1 MSKSKI
7 AIATLGTVAA
17 LGVAALPLMSY
28 ATGPSVTGNVQLDVE
43 VLPAIA
49 MTISGNN
56 DGGTHKQTGDSTSF
70 GAIDVF
76 SDGTGTTGKV
86 DGHTVSASTT
96 TTSSSYTSILPNAK
110 VDGNA
115 SNGFGSTVTVY
126 TNNSAGYT
134 LAIKDDDSTLD
145 LVNENSD
152 TIPAMVTGSA
162 DPTDDTTI
170 EAGTAAWA
178 YQLQKSDGTDVV
190 SPAYAAITASDVTIV
205 TRNTETSGGSQ
216 NFIGYGVS
224 TASDQATGIY
234 KDTIVY
240 TATCQ

>member
-28 ATGPSVTGNVQLDVE
+28 ATGPAVSGNVQLDVE

-56 DGGTHKQTGDSTSF
+56 DSGTHKQTGDATSF
-70 GAIDVF
+70 GAVDVF
-76 SDGTGTTGKV
+76 NDGTNTSGSV
-86 DGHTVSASTT
+86 DGHAVATSTT
-96 TTSSSYTSILPNAK
+96 TTSSSYTNILPNSK

-115 SNGFGSTVTVY
+115 GNGFGSTVTVY

-134 LAIKDDDSTLD
+134 LAIKDADSTLN

-152 TIPAMVTGSA
+152 TIPAGA
-162 DPTDDTTI
+162 TI
-170 EAGTAAWA
+170 TAGTAAWA
-178 YQLQKSDGTDVV
+178 YQLQKSDGTAVET
-190 SPAYAAITASDVTIV
+190 PAYAAITASDVTIV
-205 TRNTETSGGSQ
+205 TRGTETSGGSE

-224 TASDQATGIY
+224 TASAQATGIY
-234 KDTIVY
+234 SDTIVY
-240 TATCQ
+240 TATAQ

>member
-1 MSKSKI
+1 MSKTTKI
-7 AIATLGTVAA
+7 IAALGVVAG
-17 LGVAALPLMSY
+17 LGVAALPAFSY
-28 ATGPSVTGNVQLDVE
+28 AVGPAVSGDVQLDVE

-56 DGGTHKQTGDSTSF
+56 DSGTHKQSGDTTTF

-76 SDGTGTTGKV
+76 SDGTNTAGSV
-86 DGHTVSASTT
+86 DGHTVAASTL

-110 VDGNA
+110 VDGDS

-134 LAIKDDDSTLD
+134 LAIKDADSTLD
-145 LVNENSD
+145 LTNENSD
-152 TIPAMVTGSA
+152 TIPAGA
-162 DPTDDTTI
+162 TI
-170 EAGTAAWA
+170 SAGTAAWA
-178 YQLQKSDGTDVV
+178 YQLQKSDGTNVAD
-190 SPAYAAITASDVTIV
+190 PAYAAITASDVTIV
-205 TRNTETSGGSQ
+205 TRNTETSGGSES
-216 NFIGYGVS
+216 FIGYGVS

-240 TATCQ
+240 TATAQ